1 MAYKNNNKLILQ
13 NNNIITH
20 QRCAYGKEQAAILV
34 KQANYLNI
42 LDYMKEEQLIK
53 QIDYETEKENFFKQC
68 SKTKSNHTKR
78 QYKNGLNKL
87 EEYCKMNN
95 KNILFIKAREADDFI
110 TEVNS
115 SELSN
120 LSVRALVSSCSSFF
134 SFLERRYPFMKNP
147 FRGTKTRPPVKNK
160 KRLEVPTKKEIELII
175 KDISDPLIKV
185 AIIFIM
191 ECGVRVGALPKLEI
205 RNNPTGERSFKYYSY
220 SKGKEISW
228 KVTDK
233 VIKLLAKARRAKQN
247 NLSFNN
253 PFKNKSSE
261 VIRNIFYRSSKR
273 LYEKG
278 KIKAAYSIHDIRHY
292 FAVTLYKQTKDIEL
306 IRQALNH
313 SSIAIT
319 GIYLKS
325 LEVE

>member
-1 MAYKNNNKLILQ
+1 MASKKYKELILQ
-13 NNNIITH
+13 NNNIIS
-20 QRCAYGKEQAAILV
+20 QEQAELLI

-87 EEYCKMNN
+87 EEYCNMNN

-160 KRLEVPTKKEIELII
+160 KRLEVPSKKEIELII
-175 KDISDPLIKV
+175 KDISDPLIKAAV
-185 AIIFIM
+185 IFIM

-205 RNNPTGERSFKYYSY
+205 RNNPTGTHSCKYYSY

-228 KVTDK
+228 RVTDK
-233 VIKLLAKARRAKQN
+233 VIKLLKQN

-273 LYEKG
+273 LYNQG

>member
-1 MAYKNNNKLILQ
+1 MASKNKNQLISQ
-13 NNNIITH
+13 NNNIITE
-20 QRCAYGKEQAAILV
+20 EQAELLI

-87 EEYCKMNN
+87 EEYCRINN

-120 LSVRALVSSCSSFF
+120 LSIRALVSSCSSFF
-134 SFLERRYPFMKNP
+134 SFLERRYPFIKNP

-175 KDISDPLIKV
+175 KDISDPLIKMAV
-185 AIIFIM
+185 IFIM

-205 RNNPTGERSFKYYSY
+205 RNNKYYSY

-233 VIKLLAKARRAKQN
+233 VIKELKKYNLA
-247 NLSFNN
+247 FNA

-273 LYEKG
+273 LYEQG
-278 KIKAAYSIHDIRHY
+278 KIKASYSIHDIRHY
-292 FAVTLYKQTKDIEL
+292 FAVTLYKKNRDIEL
-306 IRQALNH
+306 IRKALNH
-313 SSIAIT
+313 SNIAIT
-319 GIYLKS
+319 GLYLRS

>member
-1 MAYKNNNKLILQ
+1 MASKSNNKLIAQ
-13 NNNIITH
+13 NNNNIITE
-20 QRCAYGKEQAAILV
+20 KQAELLI

-205 RNNPTGERSFKYYSY
+205 RNNKYYSY

-233 VIKLLAKARRAKQN
+233 VIKLLKQN

-273 LYEKG
+273 LYNQG

>member
-1 MAYKNNNKLILQ
+1 MASKKYKELILQ
-13 NNNIITH
+13 NNNIIS
-20 QRCAYGKEQAAILV
+20 QEQAELLY

-87 EEYCKMNN
+87 EEYCRMNN

-205 RNNPTGERSFKYYSY
+205 RNNKYYSY

-233 VIKLLAKARRAKQN
+233 VIKLLKQN

-273 LYEKG
+273 LYNQG
-278 KIKAAYSIHDIRHY
+278 KIKAAYSIHDVRHY

>member
-1 MAYKNNNKLILQ
+1 MASKKNNKLIIQ
-13 NNNIITH
+13 NNNIIS
-20 QRCAYGKEQAAILV
+20 QEQAELLY

-120 LSVRALVSSCSSFF
+120 LSIRALVSSCSSFF

-205 RNNPTGERSFKYYSY
+205 RNNKYYSY

-233 VIKLLAKARRAKQN
+233 VIKLLKQN

-253 PFKNKSSE
+253 PFRNKSSE

-273 LYEKG
+273 LYNQG

-313 SSIAIT
+313 SNIAIT

>member
-1 MAYKNNNKLILQ
+1 MASKKKNELILQ
-13 NNNIITH
+13 NNNNIITE
-20 QRCAYGKEQAAILV
+20 EQAELLI

-42 LDYMKEEQLIK
+42 LDYMKEEQLKEEQLIK

-87 EEYCKMNN
+87 EEYCRINN

-120 LSVRALVSSCSSFF
+120 LSIRALVSSCSSFF
-134 SFLERRYPFMKNP
+134 SFLERRYPFIKNP

-175 KDISDPLIKV
+175 KDISDPLIKM

-205 RNNPTGERSFKYYSY
+205 KNNKYYSY

-233 VIKLLAKARRAKQN
+233 AIKELKKN
-247 NLSFNN
+247 NLSFDA

-261 VIRNIFYRSSKR
+261 VIRNVFYRSSKR
-273 LYEKG
+273 LYEQG
-278 KIKAAYSIHDIRHY
+278 KIKASYSIHDIRHY
-292 FAVTLYKQTKDIEL
+292 FAVTLYKKTKDIEL

-319 GIYLKS
+319 GIYLRS
-325 LEVE
+325 LEVEQ

>member
-1 MAYKNNNKLILQ
+1 MADKKNNKLILQ
-13 NNNIITH
+13 NNNIITE
-20 QRCAYGKEQAAILV
+20 EQAELLI

-87 EEYCKMNN
+87 EEYCRINN

-120 LSVRALVSSCSSFF
+120 LSIRALVSSCSSFF
-134 SFLERRYPFMKNP
+134 SFLERRYPFIKNP

-175 KDISDPLIKV
+175 KDISDPLIKM

-191 ECGVRVGALPKLEI
+191 ECGVRVGALSKLEI
-205 RNNPTGERSFKYYSY
+205 KNNKYYSY

-233 VIKLLAKARRAKQN
+233 AIKELKKN
-247 NLSFNN
+247 NLSFDA

-261 VIRNIFYRSSKR
+261 VIRNVFYRSSKR
-273 LYEKG
+273 LYEQG
-278 KIKAAYSIHDIRHY
+278 KIKASYSIHDIRHY
-292 FAVTLYKQTKDIEL
+292 FAVTLYKKTKDIEL

-319 GIYLKS
+319 GIYLRS
-325 LEVE
+325 LEVEQ

>member
-1 MAYKNNNKLILQ
+1 MASKNKNQLISQ
-13 NNNIITH
+13 NNNNIITE
-20 QRCAYGKEQAAILV
+20 EQAELLI

-87 EEYCKMNN
+87 EEYCRINN

-120 LSVRALVSSCSSFF
+120 LSIRALVSSCSSFF
-134 SFLERRYPFMKNP
+134 SFLERRYPFIKNP

-175 KDISDPLIKV
+175 KDISDPLIKMAV
-185 AIIFIM
+185 IFIM

-205 RNNPTGERSFKYYSY
+205 RNNKYYSY

-233 VIKLLAKARRAKQN
+233 VIKELKKN
-247 NLSFNN
+247 NLTFNA

-273 LYEKG
+273 LYEQG
-278 KIKAAYSIHDIRHY
+278 KIKASYSIHDIRHY
-292 FAVTLYKQTKDIEL
+292 FAVTLYKKTRDIEL
-306 IRQALNH
+306 IRKALNH
-313 SSIAIT
+313 SNIAIT
-319 GIYLKS
+319 GLYLRS

>member
-1 MAYKNNNKLILQ
+1 
-13 NNNIITH
+13 
-20 QRCAYGKEQAAILV
+20 
-34 KQANYLNI
+34 
-42 LDYMKEEQLIK
+42 
-53 QIDYETEKENFFKQC
+53 
-68 SKTKSNHTKR
+68 
-78 QYKNGLNKL
+78 
-87 EEYCKMNN
+87 
-95 KNILFIKAREADDFI
+95 
-110 TEVNS
+110 
-115 SELSN
+115 
-120 LSVRALVSSCSSFF
+120 
-134 SFLERRYPFMKNP
+134 MKNP
-147 FRGTKTRPPVKNK
+147 FRGTKTCPPVKNK
-160 KRLEVPTKKEIELII
+160 KRLEVQTKKEIELII
-175 KDISDPLIKV
+175 KDVSDPLIKA

-191 ECGVRVGALPKLEI
+191 ECGVRVGALPNLEI
-205 RNNPTGERSFKYYSY
+205 RNNYTWTHSCKYYSY

-233 VIKLLAKARRAKQN
+233 VVKLLKQN

-273 LYEKG
+273 LYNQG

>member
-1 MAYKNNNKLILQ
+1 MAYKKNKELILQ
-13 NNNIITH
+13 GNNNIITE
-20 QRCAYGKEQAAILV
+20 QQAAILV

-95 KNILFIKAREADDFI
+95 KNILFIKAREVDDFI

-134 SFLERRYPFMKNP
+134 SFLERRYPFIRNP

-205 RNNPTGERSFKYYSY
+205 RNNKYYSY

-233 VIKLLAKARRAKQN
+233 VIKLLKQN
-247 NLSFNN
+247 NLSFNC

-273 LYEKG
+273 LYNQG
-278 KIKAAYSIHDIRHY
+278 KIKASYSIHDIRHY

>member
-1 MAYKNNNKLILQ
+1 MASKKKNQLILQ
-13 NNNIITH
+13 HNNAINNNNIITE
-20 QRCAYGKEQAAILV
+20 KQAELLT

-87 EEYCKMNN
+87 EEYCSMNN

-120 LSVRALVSSCSSFF
+120 LSIRALVSSCSSFF
-134 SFLERRYPFMKNP
+134 SFLERRYPFIKNP

-175 KDISDPLIKV
+175 KDISDPLIKM

-205 RNNPTGERSFKYYSY
+205 RNNKYYSY

-233 VIKLLAKARRAKQN
+233 VIKELKKN
-247 NLSFNN
+247 NITFNA

-273 LYEKG
+273 LYEQG

-292 FAVTLYKQTKDIEL
+292 FAVTLYKQTRDIEL
-306 IRQALNH
+306 IRKALNH
-313 SSIAIT
+313 SNIAIT
-319 GIYLKS
+319 GLYLRS

>member
-1 MAYKNNNKLILQ
+1 MADKKNNKLILQ
-13 NNNIITH
+13 NNNIITE
-20 QRCAYGKEQAAILV
+20 EQAELLI

-87 EEYCKMNN
+87 EEYCRINN

-120 LSVRALVSSCSSFF
+120 LSIRALVSSCSSFF
-134 SFLERRYPFMKNP
+134 SFLERRYPFIKNP

-175 KDISDPLIKV
+175 KDISDPLIKM

-191 ECGVRVGALPKLEI
+191 ECGVRVGALSKLEI
-205 RNNPTGERSFKYYSY
+205 KNNKYYSY

-233 VIKLLAKARRAKQN
+233 AIKELKKNKLDIET
-247 NLSFNN
+247 

-261 VIRNIFYRSSKR
+261 VIRNVFYRSSKR
-273 LYEKG
+273 LYEQG
-278 KIKAAYSIHDIRHY
+278 KIKASYSIHDIRHY
-292 FAVTLYKQTKDIEL
+292 FAVTLYKKTKDIEL

-319 GIYLKS
+319 GIYLRS

>member
-1 MAYKNNNKLILQ
+1 MASKKYKELILQ
-13 NNNIITH
+13 NNNIIS
-20 QRCAYGKEQAAILV
+20 QEQAELLY

-120 LSVRALVSSCSSFF
+120 LSIRALVSSCSSFF
-134 SFLERRYPFMKNP
+134 SFLERRYPFIKNP

-205 RNNPTGERSFKYYSY
+205 RNNKYYSY

-233 VIKLLAKARRAKQN
+233 VIKLLKQN

-273 LYEKG
+273 LYNQG

-325 LEVE
+325 LEIE

>member
-1 MAYKNNNKLILQ
+1 MSSKKKNELIIQ
-13 NNNIITH
+13 NNNIITE
-20 QRCAYGKEQAAILV
+20 KQAELLY

-78 QYKNGLNKL
+78 QYRNGLNKL
-87 EEYCKMNN
+87 EEYCNMNN

-120 LSVRALVSSCSSFF
+120 LSIRALVSSCSSFF

-175 KDISDPLIKV
+175 KDIADPLIKV

-205 RNNPTGERSFKYYSY
+205 RNNKYYSY

-247 NLSFNN
+247 NLSFDN

-273 LYEKG
+273 LYNQG
-278 KIKAAYSIHDIRHY
+278 KIKAAYSIHDVRHY

-306 IRQALNH
+306 VRQALNH

>member
-1 MAYKNNNKLILQ
+1 MASKNKNQLISQ
-13 NNNIITH
+13 NNNIITE
-20 QRCAYGKEQAAILV
+20 EQAELLI

-68 SKTKSNHTKR
+68 SKTKSNHTKK

-87 EEYCKMNN
+87 EEYCRINN

-120 LSVRALVSSCSSFF
+120 LSIRALVSSCSSFF
-134 SFLERRYPFMKNP
+134 SFLERRYPFIKNP

-175 KDISDPLIKV
+175 KDISDPLIKMAV
-185 AIIFIM
+185 IFIM

-205 RNNPTGERSFKYYSY
+205 RNNKYYSY

-233 VIKLLAKARRAKQN
+233 VIKELKKN
-247 NLSFNN
+247 NLAFNA

-261 VIRNIFYRSSKR
+261 VIRNVFYRSSKR
-273 LYEKG
+273 LYEQG
-278 KIKAAYSIHDIRHY
+278 KIKASYSIHDIRHY
-292 FAVTLYKQTKDIEL
+292 FAVTLYKKTRDIEL
-306 IRQALNH
+306 IRKALNH
-313 SSIAIT
+313 SNIAIT
-319 GIYLKS
+319 GLYLRS

>member
-1 MAYKNNNKLILQ
+1 
-13 NNNIITH
+13 
-20 QRCAYGKEQAAILV
+20 
-34 KQANYLNI
+34 
-42 LDYMKEEQLIK
+42 MKEEQLIK

-87 EEYCKMNN
+87 EEYCHLNN

-175 KDISDPLIKV
+175 KDISDPLIKL

-205 RNNPTGERSFKYYSY
+205 RNNKYYSY

-233 VIKLLAKARRAKQN
+233 VIKLLKQN

-273 LYEKG
+273 LYEQG

>member
-1 MAYKNNNKLILQ
+1 MASKKKNELILQ
-13 NNNIITH
+13 NNNNIITE
-20 QRCAYGKEQAAILV
+20 EQAELLI

-87 EEYCKMNN
+87 EEYCSMNN

-120 LSVRALVSSCSSFF
+120 LSIRALVSSCSSFF
-134 SFLERRYPFMKNP
+134 SFLERRYPFIKNP

-175 KDISDPLIKV
+175 KDISDPLIKMAV
-185 AIIFIM
+185 IFIM

-205 RNNPTGERSFKYYSY
+205 RNNRYYSY

-233 VIKLLAKARRAKQN
+233 VIKELKKYNLA
-247 NLSFNN
+247 FNA

-273 LYEKG
+273 LYEQG
-278 KIKAAYSIHDIRHY
+278 KIKASYSIHDIRHY
-292 FAVTLYKQTKDIEL
+292 FAVTLYKKNRDIEL
-306 IRQALNH
+306 IRKALNH
-313 SSIAIT
+313 SNIAIT
-319 GIYLKS
+319 GLYLRS

>member
-1 MAYKNNNKLILQ
+1 MASKKKNELILQ
-13 NNNIITH
+13 NNNNIITE
-20 QRCAYGKEQAAILV
+20 EQAELLI

-87 EEYCKMNN
+87 EEYCRINN

-120 LSVRALVSSCSSFF
+120 LSIRALVSSCSSFF
-134 SFLERRYPFMKNP
+134 SFLERRYPFIKNP
-147 FRGTKTRPPVKNK
+147 FRATKTRPPVKNK

-175 KDISDPLIKV
+175 KDISDPLIKMAV
-185 AIIFIM
+185 IFIM

-205 RNNPTGERSFKYYSY
+205 RNNKYYSY
-220 SKGKEISW
+220 SKGKEINW

-233 VIKLLAKARRAKQN
+233 VIKELKKN
-247 NLSFNN
+247 NLAFNA

-261 VIRNIFYRSSKR
+261 VIRNVFYRSSKR
-273 LYEKG
+273 LYEQG
-278 KIKAAYSIHDIRHY
+278 KIKASYSIHDIRHY
-292 FAVTLYKQTKDIEL
+292 FAVTLYKKTRDIEL
-306 IRQALNH
+306 IRKALNH
-313 SSIAIT
+313 SNIAIT
-319 GIYLKS
+319 GLYLRS

>member
-1 MAYKNNNKLILQ
+1 MASKSNNKLIAQ
-13 NNNIITH
+13 NNNNIITE
-20 QRCAYGKEQAAILV
+20 KQAELPLTAVSRLI

-87 EEYCKMNN
+87 EEYCLRRSTCGEMNN

-205 RNNPTGERSFKYYSY
+205 RNNKYYSY

-228 KVTDK
+228 KVTEK
-233 VIKLLAKARRAKQN
+233 VIKLLKQN
-247 NLSFNN
+247 NISFNC

-273 LYEKG
+273 LYNQG

>member
-1 MAYKNNNKLILQ
+1 MASKNKNQLISQ
-13 NNNIITH
+13 NNNNIITE
-20 QRCAYGKEQAAILV
+20 EQAELLI

-87 EEYCKMNN
+87 EEYCRINN

-120 LSVRALVSSCSSFF
+120 LSIRALVSSCSSFF
-134 SFLERRYPFMKNP
+134 SFLERRYPFIKNP

-175 KDISDPLIKV
+175 KDISDPLIKMAV
-185 AIIFIM
+185 IFIM

-205 RNNPTGERSFKYYSY
+205 RNNKYYSY

-233 VIKLLAKARRAKQN
+233 VIKELKKN
-247 NLSFNN
+247 NLAFNA

-273 LYEKG
+273 LYEQG
-278 KIKAAYSIHDIRHY
+278 KIKASYSIHDIRHY
-292 FAVTLYKQTKDIEL
+292 FAVTLYKKTRDIEL
-306 IRQALNH
+306 IRKALNH
-313 SSIAIT
+313 SNIAIT
-319 GIYLKS
+319 GLYLRS

>member
-1 MAYKNNNKLILQ
+1 MADKKNNKLILQ
-13 NNNIITH
+13 NNNNIITE
-20 QRCAYGKEQAAILV
+20 EQAELLI

-87 EEYCKMNN
+87 EEYCRMNN

-120 LSVRALVSSCSSFF
+120 LSIRALVSSCSSFF
-134 SFLERRYPFMKNP
+134 SFLERRYPFIKNP

-175 KDISDPLIKV
+175 KDISDPLVKTAV
-185 AIIFIM
+185 IFIQ
-191 ECGVRVGALPKLEI
+191 ECGVRVGALSKLEI
-205 RNNPTGERSFKYYSY
+205 KNNKYYSY

-233 VIKLLAKARRAKQN
+233 AIKELKKN
-247 NLSFNN
+247 NLSFDA

-261 VIRNIFYRSSKR
+261 VIRNVFYRSSKR
-273 LYEKG
+273 LYEQG
-278 KIKAAYSIHDIRHY
+278 KIKASYSIHDIRHY
-292 FAVTLYKQTKDIEL
+292 FAVTLYKKTKDIEL

-319 GIYLKS
+319 GIYLRS
-325 LEVE
+325 LEVEQ

>member
-1 MAYKNNNKLILQ
+1 MADKKNNKLILQ
-13 NNNIITH
+13 NNNIITE
-20 QRCAYGKEQAAILV
+20 EQAELLI

-87 EEYCKMNN
+87 EEYCRMNN

-120 LSVRALVSSCSSFF
+120 LSIRALVSSCSSFF
-134 SFLERRYPFMKNP
+134 SFLERRYPFIKNP

-175 KDISDPLIKV
+175 KDISDPLIKM

-205 RNNPTGERSFKYYSY
+205 KNNKYYSY

-233 VIKLLAKARRAKQN
+233 AIKELKKNKLDIET
-247 NLSFNN
+247 

-273 LYEKG
+273 LYEQG
-278 KIKAAYSIHDIRHY
+278 KIKASYSIHDIRHY
-292 FAVTLYKQTKDIEL
+292 FAVTLYKKTKDIEL

-319 GIYLKS
+319 GIYLRS

>member
-1 MAYKNNNKLILQ
+1 MASKNKNQLISQ
-13 NNNIITH
+13 NNNNIITE
-20 QRCAYGKEQAAILV
+20 EQAELLI

-87 EEYCKMNN
+87 EEYCRINN

-120 LSVRALVSSCSSFF
+120 LSIRALVSSCSSFF
-134 SFLERRYPFMKNP
+134 SFLERRYPFIKNP
-147 FRGTKTRPPVKNK
+147 FRGTKTCPPVKNK

-175 KDISDPLIKV
+175 KDISDPLIKMAV
-185 AIIFIM
+185 IFIM

-205 RNNPTGERSFKYYSY
+205 RNNKYYSY

-233 VIKLLAKARRAKQN
+233 VIKELKKN
-247 NLSFNN
+247 NLAFNA

-273 LYEKG
+273 LYEQG
-278 KIKAAYSIHDIRHY
+278 KIKASYSIHDIRHY
-292 FAVTLYKQTKDIEL
+292 FAVTLYKKTRDIEL
-306 IRQALNH
+306 IRKALNH
-313 SSIAIT
+313 SNIAIT
-319 GIYLKS
+319 GLYLRS

>member
-1 MAYKNNNKLILQ
+1 MASKKNKELILQ
-13 NNNIITH
+13 SNNIIS
-20 QRCAYGKEQAAILV
+20 QEQAELLI

-134 SFLERRYPFMKNP
+134 SFLERRYPFIKNP

-175 KDISDPLIKV
+175 KDISDPLIKA

-191 ECGVRVGALPKLEI
+191 ECGVRVG
-205 RNNPTGERSFKYYSY
+205 GF
-220 SKGKEISW
+220 
-228 KVTDK
+228 
-233 VIKLLAKARRAKQN
+233 
-247 NLSFNN
+247 
-253 PFKNKSSE
+253 
-261 VIRNIFYRSSKR
+261 
-273 LYEKG
+273 
-278 KIKAAYSIHDIRHY
+278 
-292 FAVTLYKQTKDIEL
+292 
-306 IRQALNH
+306 
-313 SSIAIT
+313 
-319 GIYLKS
+319 
-325 LEVE
+325 

>member
-1 MAYKNNNKLILQ
+1 MASKKNNKLIIQ
-13 NNNIITH
+13 NNNIITE
-20 QRCAYGKEQAAILV
+20 KQAELLY

-78 QYKNGLNKL
+78 QYRNGLNKL
-87 EEYCKMNN
+87 EEYCNMNN

-120 LSVRALVSSCSSFF
+120 LSIRALVSSCSSFF

-205 RNNPTGERSFKYYSY
+205 RNNKYYSY

-233 VIKLLAKARRAKQN
+233 VIKELKKN
-247 NLSFNN
+247 NLSFDK

-273 LYEKG
+273 LYEQG

>member
-1 MAYKNNNKLILQ
+1 MASKKNKELILQ
-13 NNNIITH
+13 SNNIIS
-20 QRCAYGKEQAAILV
+20 QEQAELLI

-87 EEYCKMNN
+87 EEYCRMNN

-205 RNNPTGERSFKYYSY
+205 RNNKYYSY

-228 KVTDK
+228 KVTEK
-233 VIKLLAKARRAKQN
+233 VIKLLKQN

-273 LYEKG
+273 LYNQG
-278 KIKAAYSIHDIRHY
+278 KIKAAYSIHDVRHY

>member
-1 MAYKNNNKLILQ
+1 MASKSNNKLIVQ
-13 NNNIITH
+13 NNNNIITE
-20 QRCAYGKEQAAILV
+20 KQAELLY

-87 EEYCKMNN
+87 EEYCNMNN

-120 LSVRALVSSCSSFF
+120 LSIRALVSSCSSFF

-191 ECGVRVGALPKLEI
+191 ECGVRVGALSKLEI
-205 RNNPTGERSFKYYSY
+205 RNNKYYSY

-233 VIKLLAKARRAKQN
+233 VIKELKKN

-273 LYEKG
+273 LYEQG

>member
-1 MAYKNNNKLILQ
+1 MASKKKNELILQ
-13 NNNIITH
+13 NNNNIITE
-20 QRCAYGKEQAAILV
+20 EQAELLI

-87 EEYCKMNN
+87 EEYCRINN

-120 LSVRALVSSCSSFF
+120 LSIRALVSSCSSFF
-134 SFLERRYPFMKNP
+134 SFLERRYPFIKNP

-175 KDISDPLIKV
+175 KDISDPLIKM

-205 RNNPTGERSFKYYSY
+205 KNNKYYSY

-233 VIKLLAKARRAKQN
+233 AIKELKKNKLDIET
-247 NLSFNN
+247 

-273 LYEKG
+273 LYEQG

-292 FAVTLYKQTKDIEL
+292 FAVTFYKQTRDIEL
-306 IRQALNH
+306 IRKALNH
-313 SSIAIT
+313 SNIAIT
-319 GIYLKS
+319 GLYLRS

>member
-1 MAYKNNNKLILQ
+1 MSSKKKNELIIQ
-13 NNNIITH
+13 NNNIIT
-20 QRCAYGKEQAAILV
+20 E
-34 KQANYLNI
+34 KQAELLYKQDNYLNI

-87 EEYCKMNN
+87 EEYCNMNN

-120 LSVRALVSSCSSFF
+120 LSIRALVSSCSSFF

-175 KDISDPLIKV
+175 KDIADPIIKA

-205 RNNPTGERSFKYYSY
+205 RNNPTGTHSCKYYSY

-233 VIKLLAKARRAKQN
+233 VIKLLAKARKAKQN

-273 LYEKG
+273 LYEQG

>member
-1 MAYKNNNKLILQ
+1 KGINMASKSNNKLIAQ
-13 NNNIITH
+13 NNNSIITE
-20 QRCAYGKEQAAILV
+20 KQAELLI

-78 QYKNGLNKL
+78 QYRNGLNKL

-120 LSVRALVSSCSSFF
+120 LSIRALVSSCSSFF

-175 KDISDPLIKV
+175 KDIADPLIKV

-205 RNNPTGERSFKYYSY
+205 RNNKYYSY

-233 VIKLLAKARRAKQN
+233 VIKLLKQN
-247 NLSFNN
+247 NLSFNC

-273 LYEKG
+273 LYNQG

>member
-1 MAYKNNNKLILQ
+1 MASKKNNKLIIQ
-13 NNNIITH
+13 NNNIIS
-20 QRCAYGKEQAAILV
+20 QEQAELLI

-120 LSVRALVSSCSSFF
+120 LSIRALVSSCSSFF

-205 RNNPTGERSFKYYSY
+205 RNNKYYSY

-228 KVTDK
+228 RVTDK
-233 VIKLLAKARRAKQN
+233 VIKLLKQN

-273 LYEKG
+273 LYNQG

>member
-1 MAYKNNNKLILQ
+1 MAYKKNKELILQ
-13 NNNIITH
+13 GNNNIITE
-20 QRCAYGKEQAAILV
+20 QQAAILV

-115 SELSN
+115 SDLSN

-134 SFLERRYPFMKNP
+134 SFLERRYPFIKNP

-205 RNNPTGERSFKYYSY
+205 RNNKYYSY

-233 VIKLLAKARRAKQN
+233 VIKLLKQN
-247 NLSFNN
+247 NLSFNC

-273 LYEKG
+273 LYNQG

>member
-1 MAYKNNNKLILQ
+1 MADKKNNKLILQ
-13 NNNIITH
+13 NNNIITE
-20 QRCAYGKEQAAILV
+20 EQAELLI

-87 EEYCKMNN
+87 EEYCRINN

-120 LSVRALVSSCSSFF
+120 LSIRALVSSCSSFF
-134 SFLERRYPFMKNP
+134 SFLERRYPFIKNP

-175 KDISDPLIKV
+175 KDISDPLVKTAV
-185 AIIFIM
+185 IFIQ
-191 ECGVRVGALPKLEI
+191 ECGVRVGALSKLEI
-205 RNNPTGERSFKYYSY
+205 KNNKYYSY

-233 VIKLLAKARRAKQN
+233 AIKELKKN
-247 NLSFNN
+247 NLSFDA

-261 VIRNIFYRSSKR
+261 VIRNVFYRSSKR
-273 LYEKG
+273 LYEQG
-278 KIKAAYSIHDIRHY
+278 KIKASYSIHDIRHY
-292 FAVTLYKQTKDIEL
+292 FAVTLYKKTKDIEL

-319 GIYLKS
+319 GIYLRS
-325 LEVE
+325 LEVEQ

>member
-1 MAYKNNNKLILQ
+1 MASKKYKELILQ
-13 NNNIITH
+13 NNNIIS
-20 QRCAYGKEQAAILV
+20 QEQAELLY

-87 EEYCKMNN
+87 EEYCSMNN

-120 LSVRALVSSCSSFF
+120 LSIRALVSSCSSFF

-175 KDISDPLIKV
+175 KDIADPLIKV

-233 VIKLLAKARRAKQN
+233 VIKLLKQN

-273 LYEKG
+273 LYNQG

>member
-1 MAYKNNNKLILQ
+1 
-13 NNNIITH
+13 
-20 QRCAYGKEQAAILV
+20 
-34 KQANYLNI
+34 
-42 LDYMKEEQLIK
+42 
-53 QIDYETEKENFFKQC
+53 
-68 SKTKSNHTKR
+68 
-78 QYKNGLNKL
+78 
-87 EEYCKMNN
+87 MNN

-120 LSVRALVSSCSSFF
+120 LSIRALVSSCSSFF

-160 KRLEVPTKKEIELII
+160 KRLEVPVKKEIELII

-205 RNNPTGERSFKYYSY
+205 RNNKYYSY
-220 SKGKEISW
+220 SKGKEVSG

-233 VIKLLAKARRAKQN
+233 VIKLLKQN
-247 NLSFNN
+247 NLSFNC

-273 LYEKG
+273 LYQQG